1 MHVSPPLEVF
11 TTSFRGN
18 KLWLHQNWL
27 QLIWVDSSW
36 FELIQVDSSWLKLT
50 RVDSILLYWVYILVG
65 GPTASYISSNWFYT
79 VGSLICIKSR
89 GVVNYAKHG
98 WAPFISSSH
107 GWSFTK
113 FVPIGGIKSRYRKM
127 LVWQFEYISFNYT
140 KHSQIYFNYDPDCLF
155 LLQKK
160 AACYFHLVI

>member
-1 MHVSPPLEVF
+1 MFPHLLRCLQHLLEEISCDF
-11 TTSFRGN
+11 P
-18 KLWLHQNWL
+18 K
-27 QLIWVDSSW
+27 I
-36 FELIQVDSSWLKLT
+36 DSSWLQLT
-50 RVDSILLYWVYILVG
+50 RVDSIHLYWVYILVG

-127 LVWQFEYISFNYT
+127 HVWQFEYIFFNCT
-140 KHSQIYFNYDPDCLF
+140 KHTPKYILIYQYIRQLWPWSFMPVTEKSSLLF
-155 LLQKK
+155 SSCHLE
-160 AACYFHLVI
+160 LVI